1 MDNEACYRDLL
12 RCRDMRA
19 PQAVAAF
26 DFLSKKEG
34 MLGLQDEIAR
44 VQDELVSRQRPFL
57 SHPSIEQWQLQFS
70 PDQYGLRQ
78 RFSILALVGGS
89 QQGKT
94 SKGMSIFGMSKTLKV
109 SCKGCPR
116 GVLPGLSKFDR
127 KRHVA
132 IVFDECRLDQILDN
146 REFFQASV
154 YPQHLSQ
161 SLCNQYS
168 YELWIYQTALIVCCN
183 HLPMTEAEGLDPSD
197 ADWLSSNVI
206 RVTLREGQTW
216 YLK

>member
-1 MDNEACYRDLL
+1 MEDEACYPDLL
-12 RCRDMRA
+12 RCRDLRA

-26 DFLSKKEG
+26 EFLSKKEA

-44 VQDELVSRQRPFL
+44 VQAQLVSRQRPFI
-57 SHPSIEQWQLQFS
+57 SHPSIEQWMTQYV
-70 PDQYGLRQ
+70 PEQYGEMQ
-78 RFSILALVGGS
+78 RFAILALVGGS

-94 SKGMSIFGMSKTLKV
+94 SKGMSLFGMARTLKV
-109 SCKGCPR
+109 SCQGCPR
-116 GVLPGLSKFDR
+116 GVLPGLGKFSR
-127 KRHVA
+127 KRHAA
-132 IVFDECRLDQILDN
+132 ILFDECRVDQILDN
-146 REFFQASV
+146 REFFQASI

-183 HLPMTEAEGLDPSD
+183 SLPMLVDEGVDEAD
-197 ADWLSSNVI
+197 ADWLSANVI